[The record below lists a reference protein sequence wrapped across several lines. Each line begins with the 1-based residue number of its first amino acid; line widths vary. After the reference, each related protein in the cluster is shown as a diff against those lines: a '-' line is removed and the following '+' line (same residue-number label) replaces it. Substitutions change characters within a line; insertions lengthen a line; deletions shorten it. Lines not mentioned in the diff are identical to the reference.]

1 MPSDGA
7 SRSRASRY
15 AKRSPVTELVRNI
28 LAAAPELD
36 ELTAER
42 IARQLLARM
51 ETEPERPVDARG
63 VADFLGLEKTDWVY
77 RHARELG
84 GFTLGRGKKPR
95 WRFVLSEIPAR
106 LRALQNAEPDR
117 ICDEWPANP
126 KRRNPHR
133 RPADR
138 GTTPSGAPLLDFEAA

>member
-1 MPSDGA
+1 VIT
-7 SRSRASRY
+7 
-15 AKRSPVTELVRNI
+15 VTELVGKI

-36 ELTAER
+36 EPTAER
-42 IARQLLARM
+42 IARQLLVWISA
-51 ETEPERPVDARG
+51 EPERPVDARG

-95 WRFVLSEIPAR
+95 WRFLLSEIPAR
-106 LRALQNAEPDR
+106 LRALQNGEPGR
-117 ICDEWPANP
+117 TGEEWRANLKP
-126 KRRNPHR
+126 RSAR
-133 RPADR
+133 RPAEQ